1 MTGRV
6 LIIGPKD
13 ADINALLEYV
23 KKESHFIARLTD
35 LSEITEEV
43 ILGFKPDV
51 IIFNAG
57 ASPEIALKFFD
68 RFMKLA
74 SLKDLP
80 CLIAVDE
87 ASIISASS
95 SLPMGV
101 ADIIAKPIRPFEV
114 MAKIQLLYRKTHRI
128 SDTSIIRSAEL
139 EIDTSKYE
147 VRVSGKKIDLTYT
160 EYELLKFL
168 ASNPG
173 QVFGRDLL
181 LNKVW
186 GYDYFGGARTVD
198 VHVRRLRSKIETS
211 TGRYIETIRHIGY
224 KFVYEED

>member
-13 ADINALLEYV
+13 ADMDALLEYV
-23 KKESHFIARLTD
+23 KKESHFIPRLVD
-35 LSEITEEV
+35 LSDINEEA
-43 ILGFKPDV
+43 ILAFKPDI

-57 ASPEIALKFFD
+57 ASPETAIKFFD
-68 RFMKLA
+68 RFMKLD

-80 CLIAVDE
+80 CLIAVEEDK
-87 ASIISASS
+87 IISASN

-101 ADIIAKPIRPFEV
+101 ADIVAKPIRPFEV
-114 MAKIQLLYRKTHRI
+114 VAKMQLLYRKTHRI

-139 EIDTSKYE
+139 EIDISKYE
-147 VRVSGKKIDLTYT
+147 VRVSGKKVDLTYT

-198 VHVRRLRSKIETS
+198 VHVRRLRSKLETN

-224 KFVYEED
+224 KFVHEEE